1 MPANLIEISA
11 RFDHERLRFRNS
23 SGDVIIGDAVL
34 VNGSATDDPYITIKG
49 PAETD
54 ELQSGMTYRFYGRN
68 STYTNNRTG
77 RKEDQFHFQTFVEL
91 QPHNEDGII
100 AYLCRAGVGNNIG
113 KATAKKIYDRFGADA
128 IQTLR
133 ESPETVAESISRL
146 SLDQCKAAAEWL
158 QERVNLENT
167 TIELTGLLAKRGFP
181 KGTAKQ
187 AIKEWGNLASQVI
200 GKNPYMLMGFTGCG
214 FKRCD
219 ALYLDLGLRPGR
231 LLRQALCA
239 WYVVASDSSG
249 HTWFPINHVV
259 NGLNRNISG
268 AEVRPVAALKM
279 AKRIG
284 RLSLDAKGA
293 LSYTREEAG
302 AIVDEG
308 GLVWAAEGRKANN
321 EERLAK
327 FIARAE
333 LEDGNLWPDVEKTPN
348 IDDHQRQAL
357 ENATIEGPIAILGG
371 GPGTGKTF
379 TAANLIKTM
388 AEIVGY
394 DNIAV
399 GAPTGKAAVRIS
411 EVMDEYGVPLKART
425 IHSLL
430 GFMEGGFNHNQG
442 NPWDFKVII
451 LDEVSMND
459 TDLMTAVFAARPKGC
474 HVLLIGDINQLPPV
488 GHGAP
493 LRDMIAGRLPHGEL
507 TEIKRNSGGI
517 VEACAAMREGKPWGE
532 GDNLELIPAQK
543 PEKQIH
549 AMLLTLG
556 AALGNK
562 LNPVWDCQ
570 VLVAVNEKSP
580 LSRKTVN
587 EILQRELNPNGKSH
601 KTNNKFRVGDKVVN
615 LQNGSFSI
623 VEAYEHHDMADHGDV
638 EINDKGEAYVAN
650 GELAKVL
657 EVHKKFCIVEV
668 VSPKRVVRV
677 PAGASW
683 DLGYALSVHKSQ
695 GSEWPVVVVMI
706 DEYPGAKMVCDRSW
720 IYTAISRAK
729 QKCVLIGKKSVAD
742 SMCKQNKINGRKT
755 FLRERIEQQR
765 AEKGVAGL

>member
-1 MPANLIEISA
+1 MPAKLIEISA
-11 RFDHERLRFRNS
+11 RFEHERFRFSNS
-23 SGDVIIGDAVL
+23 NGDVIIGDAVL
-34 VNGSATDDPYITIKG
+34 VEPGTENPYITIKG
-49 PAETD
+49 PADTD
-54 ELQSGMTYRFYGRN
+54 DLQPGMTYRFYGKN
-68 STYTNNRTG
+68 SKYTNKRTG
-77 RKEDQFHFQTFVEL
+77 KKEDQFHFQTFVEL
-91 QPHNEDGII
+91 QPHNEEGII
-100 AYLCRAGVGNNIG
+100 AYLCRAGAGNNIG
-113 KATAKKIYDRFGADA
+113 KATAKKIYERFGNDS
-128 IQTLR
+128 IKTLR
-133 ESPETVAESISRL
+133 ESPETVAGSISRL
-146 SLDQCKAAAEWL
+146 RLDQCQAASEWL
-158 QERVNLENT
+158 EERVKLENT
-167 TIELTGLLAKRGFP
+167 TIELTGLLSKRGFP

-187 AIKEWGNLASQVI
+187 AIKEWGNLANQVI
-200 GKNPYMLMGFTGCG
+200 GKNPYILMGFKGCG

-239 WYVVASDSSG
+239 WHVVASDSSG

-268 AEVRPVAALKM
+268 ADVRPGAALKM

-293 LSYTREEAG
+293 LAYTREDDG
-302 AIVDEG
+302 AVVDEG
-308 GLVWAAEGRKANN
+308 GKVWAAEGRKANN

-333 LEDGNLWPDVEKTPN
+333 SEQGSLWPDVKSIPN
-348 IDDHQRQAL
+348 IDDHQRVAL
-357 ENATIEGPIAILGG
+357 DNATSGGPIAILGG

-379 TAANLIKTM
+379 TAANLIKTL
-388 AEIVGY
+388 AGHVGY

-411 EVMDEYGVPLKART
+411 EVMEDYDVPLRART

-430 GFMEGGFNHNQG
+430 GFMEGGFTFNQG

-459 TDLMTAVFAARPKGC
+459 TDLMAAVFAARPRGC
-474 HVLLIGDINQLPPV
+474 HILLIGDVNQLSPV

-493 LRDMIAGRLPHGEL
+493 LRDMIAGRLPYGEL

-517 VEACAAMREGKPWGE
+517 VEACAAIRENKPWGE
-532 GDNLELIPAQK
+532 GDNLEIVPTNKTAR
-543 PEKQIH
+543 QIE
-549 AMLLTLG
+549 AMLLRLG
-556 AALGNK
+556 AAAGHK
-562 LNPVWDCQ
+562 YNPIWDCQ

-580 LSRKTVN
+580 LSRKAVN
-587 EILQRELNPNGKSH
+587 EILQGELNPNGKTHS
-601 KTNNKFRVGDKVVN
+601 KNSKFRVGDKVVN
-615 LQNGSFSI
+615 LQNGFFSQAETG
-623 VEAYEHHDMADHGDV
+623 EAEDMADPD
-638 EINDKGEAYVAN
+638 EIETNDKDEVYVAN

-657 EVHKKFCIVEV
+657 EVHEKFCIVEV

-677 PAGASW
+677 PTGASW

-695 GSEWPVVVVMI
+695 GSEWPVVIVMI
-706 DEYPGAKMVCDRSW
+706 DEYPGARMVCDRSW
-720 IYTAISRAK
+720 IYTGISRAK
-729 QKCVLIGKKSVAD
+729 QMCILIGKKSVAD

-765 AEKGVAGL
+765 AMKGLAGL